1 MMEIKDTIQKFWN
14 KKPCGTFGNIPKE
27 VNAEYFDKIK
37 KRRYLLEPFIL
48 KIANFN
54 SYTGKKV
61 LEIGCGIGMDGIEFA
76 KAGAYYTGVDLSDQS
91 ISLCK
96 KHFELFS
103 QTGNI
108 INTDAENLPF
118 DDNTFDLVYSW
129 GVLHHIPDMQKSI
142 NEVYRVLK
150 PGGKII
156 IMIYNK
162 YSLVGLQL
170 YLVYGLLKFKLFKN
184 FNTLYFNHHESV
196 GTKAFTDNET
206 RKMFKEFVNIKISN
220 IVTPYDVRITR
231 NRFLP
236 AFVQRLVP
244 SRFGFFKIILGFK
257 KN

>member
-1 MMEIKDTIQKFWN
+1 MDLKTDIQKFWN
-14 KKPCGTFGNIPKE
+14 KKPCGTFGNIPTE
-27 VNAEYFDKIK
+27 VNMEYFNKIK
-37 KRRYLLEPFIL
+37 ARRYALEPFIL
-48 KIANFN
+48 DIAKFKEY
-54 SYTGKKV
+54 SGKKV

-76 KAGAYYTGVDLSDQS
+76 KAKADYTGVDLSDQS
-91 ISLCK
+91 IALCK

-108 INTDAENLPF
+108 LNTDAEKLPF
-118 DDNTFDLVYSW
+118 ADNTFDLVYSW

-142 NEVYRVLK
+142 DEVYRVLK
-150 PGGKII
+150 PGGKIA

-170 YLVYGLLKFKLFKN
+170 YLVYGLLKLKFFRK
-184 FNTLYFNHHESV
+184 FNDLYYNNHESL
-196 GTKAFTDNET
+196 GTKAFTDLET
-206 RKMFKEFVNIKISN
+206 KKMFKDFNDLKVFN

-236 AFVQRLVP
+236 RIFQKLVP
-244 SRFGFFKIILGFK
+244 SRFGFFKIILGDK